1 MGNVMSGSV
10 SGKEATGMDR
20 ANQRN
25 LRIQNLDKGKTNS
38 LGFLEKISMKY
49 AGWVDGRKGLLRCGT
64 DEEWRSSVLKQEID
78 AYEEFCAK
86 QIGHLKL
93 EEEDAF
99 KQMNICFDRV
109 VPLRKKLSD
118 AKKRLADAEAV
129 DTNFTVRKEGEEN
142 LTEVQVTARRSR
154 ERNELL
160 QPLRYD
166 VSQCEEKLSETV
178 QEIFARLSQIIESF
192 DSTVKV
198 ANRILQHNQRR
209 IDVYWR
215 SAMRHMSEL
224 PAVPNVSFSNQAE
237 RSFADHYDEVA
248 MRAEKLREE
257 LSSEL

>member
-178 QEIFARLSQIIESF
+178 QEIFDRLSQIKESF

-215 SAMRHMSEL
+215 SAMRHMSER
-224 PAVPNVSFSNQAE
+224 PAVPNV
-237 RSFADHYDEVA
+237 
-248 MRAEKLREE
+248 
-257 LSSEL
+257 